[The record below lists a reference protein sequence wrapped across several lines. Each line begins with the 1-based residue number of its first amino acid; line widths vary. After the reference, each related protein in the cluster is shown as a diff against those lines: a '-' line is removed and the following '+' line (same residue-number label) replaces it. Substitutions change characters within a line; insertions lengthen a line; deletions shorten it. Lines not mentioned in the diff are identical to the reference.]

1 MKIESSMVN
10 LLGSHNAQ
18 YKETE
23 LTETTTEQDQ
33 IQPVTRA
40 VLKQSN
46 LTYNAKVLSQQ
57 SQLANNNSIITSA
70 DQLSSTSYQQEYLLS
85 QSLAAVL
92 TKEASVFN
100 VQPLT
105 SSSNLQVNSQ
115 QNNQTVVPEKMTFD
129 TIRQVTES
137 EELQV
142 QGFGKVTLADGKQ
155 IDFAMELNMQRDFE
169 LTENLSLKV
178 TETAFYDPLVLN
190 LDGGGTKLQNTTFN
204 FDMDADGTDEEISF
218 VRQGSGLLVFDHNSD
233 GKIKDGSEVVGA
245 LSGNAFADLA
255 SFDSDG
261 NQWIDENDEVYHQ
274 LSVWLKS
281 DDGQDVVLS
290 LSQVDVGAIYVGST
304 ESNFNLTDGYN
315 NLQGKVNQTGLFLKN
330 SGEVAS
336 MQQIDFADQS
346 NNQIALE
353 LDQDFN
359 STFENISA
367 KPQDMLASA
376 PPEITAGIDEPE
388 SMTDINDLYNLNDA
402 QSAIL
407 PFSLNEVNK
416 EKLTQLVNKIH
427 LQTKQITNPETD
439 NQKQQYSQQD
449 SFNYSYTEKVTVEQQ
464 FAANI
469 NLDALT
475 KFIHY
480 KNEILEREKLLTEML
495 FDFKKQSEDKQK
507 LASIKASYFT

>member
-1 MKIESSMVN
+1 MVN
-10 LLGSHNAQ
+10 LLGFHNAQ

-23 LTETTTEQDQ
+23 LTETTSEENQ
-33 IQPVTRA
+33 IQPVTRP

-46 LTYNAKVLSQQ
+46 LTYNAKVLSKQTQQ
-57 SQLANNNSIITSA
+57 TNNNSLITSA

-92 TKEASVFN
+92 TKEVSVFN
-100 VQPLT
+100 VQT
-105 SSSNLQVNSQ
+105 SLSSNNRELSNQ
-115 QNNQTVVPEKMTFD
+115 QNNQPVVPEKMTFN

-204 FDMDADGTDEEISF
+204 FDMNADGTDEEISF
-218 VRQGSGLLVFDHNSD
+218 VRQGSGLLVFDHNND

-281 DDGQDVVLS
+281 DNGQDVVLS

-304 ESNFNLTDGYN
+304 ESNFNLTDSYN

-359 STFENISA
+359 STFENLSA

-376 PPEITAGIDEPE
+376 SPDITAGIDEPE

-407 PFSLNEVNK
+407 PFSLNEDNK

-427 LQTKQITNPETD
+427 LQTKQTTPPETN
-439 NQKQQYSQQD
+439 NQKQQQYAQQN
-449 SFNYSYTEKVTVEQQ
+449 SFTYSYTEKVTIEQQ

-475 KFIHY
+475 EFIHY
-480 KNEILEREKLLTEML
+480 KNEILERESLLTEL
-495 FDFKKQSEDKQK
+495 IVDLKKQSQDKQK
-507 LASIKASYFT
+507 LARIKTSYFT